1 MRSAIAA
8 NLHVPESALPGRSR
22 HRDKNVVSQQIDF
35 STSLGFLRL
44 QRRNVTGKKKPPL
57 PKEQRFFEQLR

>member
-8 NLHVPESALPGRSR
+8 SSMSR
-22 HRDKNVVSQQIDF
+22 KAPCPADRGTAIKNVVSQQIDF
-35 STSLGFLRL
+35 STALGFLRL

-57 PKEQRFFEQLR
+57 PKEQRFFERLR